1 MTNNGSS
8 YTPRNLGLAIRAGT
22 VVSWC
27 HQGAGS
33 LFFPVLQS
41 SVSFFAHESI
51 MVAKSPGIMS
61 SFQATK
67 GWKRNIAAESVS
79 TDAQHYSS
87 CLFFSVHLNI
97 FNWRIVLY
105 NIVLVLVEQH
115 HESDITLSIY
125 TYIYIHTYIWASWA
139 SVPPHSLSR
148 LSRLSQSIWPG
159 YLTHGTVHRSRLLSQ
174 FFPPSSSLS
183 VQRSVLCICV
193 SISSLKLCSSVLF
206 F

>member
-22 VVSWC
+22 VASWC

-67 GWKRNIAAESVS
+67 GWKRNIASESVS

-97 FNWRIVLY
+97 FNWRVVLY
-105 NIVLVLVEQH
+105 NIVLVSVEQH
-115 HESDITLSIY
+115 HESDITL
-125 TYIYIHTYIWASWA
+125 YIYIHIHIYIHTS
-139 SVPPHSLSR
+139 
-148 LSRLSQSIWPG
+148 
-159 YLTHGTVHRSRLLSQ
+159 LLSLCPTPLPI
-174 FFPPSSSLS
+174 PPLW
-183 VQRSVLCICV
+183 VVTEHLV
-193 SISSLKLCSSVLF
+193 GLF
-206 F
+206 DTR